1 MPVNSFN
8 PWILVC
14 ELLDF
19 SLNWIRRKLW
29 PLPSYLLL
37 CSQYTCVKQ
46 LRNPSSVDMAL
57 SRFLPRPCP
66 CGDPELPSYPLRK
79 EAVSV
84 SGGQLLIA
92 FPHCSCMTLPST
104 LGAVCVVTF
113 IAFSWSWFC
122 YIMEKKNC
130 DLFHPGTEK
139 RQFPGCAFQPL
150 GGFPLLLVWNYF
162 EPVASSWI
170 IEVLSSHQELSEEH
184 FCSPFLFSWNPVL
197 TLGH

>member
-8 PWILVC
+8 PWILLC

-37 CSQYTCVKQ
+37 CSQYTRVKE

-79 EAVSV
+79 EAVTLSFWWTTFDSFPTLLMYDTPFYFRGCLCDHLHCLLLKLILLYNGKEKLWSV
-84 SGGQLLIA
+84 SSWHWEKAISRVFFPALWRFPSIIGLKLFWTSGFQL
-92 FPHCSCMTLPST
+92 SNWSS
-104 LGAVCVVTF
+104 VVTSR
-113 IAFSWSWFC
+113 A
-122 YIMEKKNC
+122 ERGA
-130 DLFHPGTEK
+130 LL
-139 RQFPGCAFQPL
+139 QPI
-150 GGFPLLLVWNYF
+150 
-162 EPVASSWI
+162 PV
-170 IEVLSSHQELSEEH
+170 
-184 FCSPFLFSWNPVL
+184 
-197 TLGH
+197 